1 MDEHIQS
8 AKAFNRKIT
17 KNYAQNRIPEISDD
31 IYSIDDAVK
40 AGFGWENG
48 PFEVWDSI
56 GIEEGIKLM
65 ESYGKKPAKWIEDLI
80 NSNIKSFYNIKNGF
94 TYYYEISEKKHKI
107 KPGQESFIILDNIR
121 KSNLVWENEEFV
133 IQDLGDGILNAE
145 FRSKMN
151 SIGENVLIGINK
163 AIDLAEENFLSH

>member
-1 MDEHIQS
+1 MNKTKFDIVGK
-8 AKAFNRKIT
+8 AKKIENTIERFKVLIDGDSKVSEFYRKMLAGMFS
-17 KNYAQNRIPEISDD
+17 YAQNRIPEISDD

-107 KPGQESFIILDNIR
+107 KPAQE
-121 KSNLVWENEEFV
+121 
-133 IQDLGDGILNAE
+133 
-145 FRSKMN
+145 
-151 SIGENVLIGINK
+151 
-163 AIDLAEENFLSH
+163 